1 MKEKVAQLIKEA
13 IAENPALFLVDWGID
28 AQNQIQVL
36 VDGDEGLPMEEVVR
50 ISRHIEHN
58 LDRDAEDFALMV
70 SSPGVDYPLQSE
82 RQFKKNIGRLLKVKT
97 ESQGEIKARLEE
109 VNEEG
114 ITLTWK
120 QREKKPVGKGKRT
133 VEKVEQIPFA
143 DIKKA
148 VVQIEI

>member
-1 MKEKVAQLIKEA
+1 MKEKVEKLITEA
-13 IAENPALFLVDWGID
+13 IAENPALFLISWNID

-58 LDRDAEDFALMV
+58 LDREAEDFALTV

-120 QREKKPVGKGKRT
+120 QREKKPVGKGKHT
-133 VEKVEQIPFA
+133 VEKVEKIPFG